1 MREDKWR
8 KTEVESEEKDGGRKR
23 KQKIRR
29 GR

>member
-29 GR
+29 R